1 MVHWLTTCVVIYE
14 PDRKYYHEVW
24 RVFAPIWYP
33 VVKTVGGIRGLI
45 ERVQKK

>member
-1 MVHWLTTCVVIYE
+1 MFRWLTTCVVIYE

-33 VVKTVGGIRGLI
+33 VVKVCGGLRGWIGRALN
-45 ERVQKK
+45 K